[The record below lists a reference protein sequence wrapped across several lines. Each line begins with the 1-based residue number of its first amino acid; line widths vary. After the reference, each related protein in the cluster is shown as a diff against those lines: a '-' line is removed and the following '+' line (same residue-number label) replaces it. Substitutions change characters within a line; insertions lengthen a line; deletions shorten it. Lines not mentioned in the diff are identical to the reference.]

1 MNPLRNNTQRN
12 MLQQFMDFKR
22 SMQGQNPQ
30 AVLNQL
36 MNSGKY
42 TQQDLE
48 RAKSMAEQ
56 FKNLLK

>member
-1 MNPLRNNTQRN
+1 MNPLRNNNQRN

-22 SMQGQNPQ
+22 SMQVQNPQ

-48 RAKSMAEQ
+48 RAKAMAEQ

>member
-1 MNPLRNNTQRN
+1 MNPLRNNNQRN

-36 MNSGKY
+36 MSSGRY
-42 TQQDLE
+42 TPQDLE
-48 RAKSMAEQ
+48 RAKAMAEQ

>member
-36 MNSGKY
+36 MNSEKY

-48 RAKSMAEQ
+48 RAKAMAEQ

>member
-1 MNPLRNNTQRN
+1 

-22 SMQGQNPQ
+22 SMRGQNPQ

-48 RAKSMAEQ
+48 RAKAMAEQ

>member
-1 MNPLRNNTQRN
+1 MNPLRNNNQRN

-30 AVLNQL
+30 AILNQL
-36 MNSGKY
+36 MSSGRY

-48 RAKSMAEQ
+48 RAKAMAEQ

>member
-1 MNPLRNNTQRN
+1 MNPLRNNNQRN

-36 MNSGKY
+36 MSSGKY
-42 TQQDLE
+42 TL
-48 RAKSMAEQ
+48 
-56 FKNLLK
+56 

>member
-1 MNPLRNNTQRN
+1 MNPLRNNNQRN
-12 MLQQFMDFKR
+12 MLQQF
-22 SMQGQNPQ
+22 
-30 AVLNQL
+30 

-48 RAKSMAEQ
+48 RAKAMAEQ

>member
-1 MNPLRNNTQRN
+1 MNPLRNSNQRN

-36 MNSGKY
+36 MNQESTHSRTSK
-42 TQQDLE
+42 E
-48 RAKSMAEQ
+48 RRRWRS
-56 FKNLLK
+56 NSRTY

>member
-1 MNPLRNNTQRN
+1 MNPLRNNNQRN

-36 MNSGKY
+36 MNSGNY

-48 RAKSMAEQ
+48 RAKAMAEQ

>member
-1 MNPLRNNTQRN
+1 MNPLRNNNQRN

-42 TQQDLE
+42 TRQDLE
-48 RAKSMAEQ
+48 RAKAMAEQ

>member
-1 MNPLRNNTQRN
+1 MNPLRNNNQRN
-12 MLQQFMDFKR
+12 MLRQFMDFKR

-36 MNSGKY
+36 MSSEKY

-48 RAKSMAEQ
+48 RAKAMAEQ

>member
-1 MNPLRNNTQRN
+1 MNPLRNNNQRN

-48 RAKSMAEQ
+48 RAKTMAEQ

>member
-1 MNPLRNNTQRN
+1 MNPLRNNNQRN

-42 TQQDLE
+42 TQQGRE
-48 RAKSMAEQ
+48 RAKAMAEQ